1 MPRCSSCSVARAGAG
16 TVADDSDAATDA
28 AADGTAS
35 DDGIDTGTNP
45 DLGVDSPG
53 DAPKEASPDAPTDT
67 VPTDTGP
74 SIDALCAGV
83 DTASFQPPSVC
94 DTASGN
100 TSTEIPKNRIY
111 ATSWFGCYRKTDGTI
126 FKDPTDNCLFAC
138 GNGLCASGLTGPE
151 CEASL
156 EWFAAD
162 ADRYGCGAR
171 IRVTNCANKKQVVL
185 VTLDRGP
192 NCKSV
197 EKPIG
202 APGARHGPLADGLP
216 VRRQDLRRDSDEAR
230 HHRAR
235 RRDHATRPREVRF
248 RGTPRSGPPSEA

>member
-1 MPRCSSCSVARAGAG
+1 MKSLALASVLLVLGCSSSEG
-16 TVADDSDAATDA
+16 TITDDSDAATDA

-35 DDGIDTGTNP
+35 DDGIDTGTTP

-53 DAPKEASPDAPTDT
+53 DAPKETSPDAPTDT
-67 VPTDTGP
+67 APTDTGP

-94 DTASGN
+94 DASSGN
-100 TSTEIPKNRIY
+100 TSTEIPKNRVY

-138 GNGLCASGLTGPE
+138 GNKGLCASGLTGPE

-202 APGARHGPLADGLP
+202 APVLDMGHSPMVYLFDGKTYGGSDKKRVIIEPVAATTPLGP
-216 VRRQDLRRDSDEAR
+216 VK
-230 HHRAR
+230 
-235 RRDHATRPREVRF
+235 
-248 RGTPRSGPPSEA
+248 